1 LKRGEA
7 GQRDNV
13 ALELLAVG
21 EVERLKRG
29 EPSQSGQVATETT
42 ATGEVEPIPTIEKGF
57 ALALSKMSSMFQNL
71 SDNEIAFQWL

>member
-1 LKRGEA
+1 
-7 GQRDNV
+7 
-13 ALELLAVG
+13 
-21 EVERLKRG
+21 LKRG